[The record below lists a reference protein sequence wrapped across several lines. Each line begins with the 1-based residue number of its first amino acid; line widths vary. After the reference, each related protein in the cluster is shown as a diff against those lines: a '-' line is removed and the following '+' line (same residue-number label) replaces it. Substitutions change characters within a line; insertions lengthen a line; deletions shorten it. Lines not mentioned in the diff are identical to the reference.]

1 MSEKSGNSDVA
12 YARQLQEKFELY
24 LLGLIFTLLA
34 LAIQT
39 AKFGA
44 SDWADAFEV
53 GGWLCLLVS
62 GLFGLSRLEWV
73 PVTLKTHS
81 KLLGIKA
88 ELQQLTNAA
97 HQGHEY
103 VPVIDQEQPAEI
115 ATLISDRAEAVARVE
130 ERVKSLERG
139 ILRKYEVHKWSFVV
153 ALLLLILARAFLPI
167 EALAKKHLTICCS
180 GLPSAAAEFKRYES
194 P

>member
-1 MSEKSGNSDVA
+1 MSEKSGKSDVE

-39 AKFGA
+39 AKFGV
-44 SDWADAFEV
+44 SDWADAFEL

-81 KLLGIKA
+81 ELLGIKA
-88 ELQQLTNAA
+88 ELQQLTDAEA
-97 HQGHEY
+97 QGLKH
-103 VPVIDQEQPAEI
+103 VPVVEQEQPAEI
-115 ATLISDRAEAVARVE
+115 ATLISDRKAAVARVE
-130 ERVKSLERG
+130 ERVSSLERG
-139 ILRKYEVHKWSFVV
+139 IRRKYEVHKWSFVF
-153 ALLLLILARAFLPI
+153 ALVLLILARSFLPI
-167 EALAKKHLTICCS
+167 EALAKKHLALRSS
-180 GLPSAAAEFKRYES
+180 GLPTAAAELKR
-194 P
+194 